1 MARPKLKEGQRGNYR
16 VSRLEQQKRAARR
29 VVQSADRVAKKART
43 RLAKAN
49 EKQANLNQAKRLM
62 DRGGLA
68 VEENI
73 KRLPK
78 AVRETLSE
86 NTQIL
91 FSPNDG
97 P

>member
-68 VEENI
+68 VE
-73 KRLPK
+73 
-78 AVRETLSE
+78 
-86 NTQIL
+86 
-91 FSPNDG
+91 
-97 P
+97 